1 LLATGWHLVDEVFT
15 DAKIEPIRHSPL
27 LHRGG
32 RIALARRK
40 IYVAVF
46 SGSASQDDPLFTR
59 VEAAEFTAK
68 TSLIIAIKDV
78 VEERK
83 LTQQEVAR
91 LCGTDQPT
99 LSKVFRGRM
108 ESVTI
113 STGLRTGSTRLD
125 GTWRSSSN
133 HPRAR
138 AAGAASA

>member
-1 LLATGWHLVDEVFT
+1 M
-15 DAKIEPIRHSPL
+15 AKISFEKSC
-27 LHRGG
+27 GN
-32 RIALARRK
+32 
-40 IYVAVF
+40 VF
-46 SGSASQDDPLFTR
+46 ADIGFTPA
-59 VEAAEFTAK
+59 EAAELTAK
-68 TSLIIAIKDV
+68 SSLIIAIKDTI
-78 VEERK
+78 EQRK
-83 LTQQEVAR
+83 LTQQEAAR